1 MDISILTYGIPFLMS
16 LDIFFLSIS
25 GGVTFQPYK
34 SLGSFKISLA
44 FVLSQ
49 AVFATAGLYLGTYM
63 QSLFTNL
70 SLLVATSLIGFFA
83 FKMIQEA
90 IKVKN
95 EQRTFLIEDNDIIL
109 PLALASSLN
118 TFVFFVGLGFL
129 KIPYIESIIVLSVA
143 VVIIS
148 QIGLFIGS
156 HYRPQRIGR
165 SSKLAAGISIII
177 LILLFYFL

>member
-1 MDISILTYGIPFLMS
+1 M
-16 LDIFFLSIS
+16 DIFFLSIS
-25 GGVTFQPYK
+25 GGVTLQPYSWLK
-34 SLGSFKISLA
+34 TIKTSAIFA
-44 FVLSQ
+44 FSQ
-49 AVFATAGLYLGTYM
+49 VIAAGLGFGIAKLIFPLIADFAEISGV
-63 QSLFTNL
+63 L
-70 SLLVATSLIGFFA
+70 LIGFFA
-83 FKMIQEA
+83 FKMTQEA
-90 IKVKN
+90 VKVRN

-129 KIPYIESIIVLSVA
+129 KTPYIESIIVLSVA